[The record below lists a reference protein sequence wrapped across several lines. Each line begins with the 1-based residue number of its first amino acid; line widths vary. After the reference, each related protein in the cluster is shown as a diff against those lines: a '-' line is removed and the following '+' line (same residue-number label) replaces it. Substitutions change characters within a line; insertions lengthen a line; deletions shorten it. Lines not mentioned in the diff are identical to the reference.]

1 VVLLTLSQQDPTAAI
16 QCDTV
21 ITGKQSCLCLH
32 HIPDIEGTEECMY
45 RILRKNQENWDQTCD
60 KTASQGKTMS
70 HTQVLSGF
78 ITLKMS
84 THL

>member
-1 VVLLTLSQQDPTAAI
+1 
-16 QCDTV
+16 
-21 ITGKQSCLCLH
+21 LH
-32 HIPDIEGTEECMY
+32 
-45 RILRKNQENWDQTCD
+45 KNQENWDQTCD

-84 THL
+84 TPVESDKCFGHP